1 MSYVRVA
8 IQGTASGGEVWSIN
22 PVFDPT
28 GEIGSTVNQT
38 ALDTAALAIANL
50 DPGGTARA
58 YMSTAFTLTGARL
71 EVRDDVTNDLI
82 GLSVQGRTTPLVGS
96 GSPKLPMQAA
106 VVISLR
112 TDTPGARGR
121 GRLYWPALGTTLDST
136 VRMPAVDMTA
146 LLSQMQTYFKG
157 MESALE
163 SAFSPI
169 GFNLAVRSRV
179 ASTTPHV
186 TRLQVGNV
194 VDTQRRRRDKLVE
207 SYQNLAY

>member
-1 MSYVRVA
+1 
-8 IQGTASGGEVWSIN
+8 
-22 PVFDPT
+22 
-28 GEIGSTVNQT
+28 
-38 ALDTAALAIANL
+38 
-50 DPGGTARA
+50 
-58 YMSTAFTLTGARL
+58 
-71 EVRDDVTNDLI
+71 
-82 GLSVQGRTTPLVGS
+82 
-96 GSPKLPMQAA
+96 
-106 VVISLR
+106 
-112 TDTPGARGR
+112 
-121 GRLYWPALGTTLDST
+121 
-136 VRMPAVDMTA
+136 MPAVDMTA